1 MGSIPETEQVP
12 PLARLNHKG
21 EAHLINCTYF
31 MNIKMN
37 DKFVA
42 HTNAQAESN
51 LSNLLANSRQD
62 NVLVD
67 SKVVPMQDLT
77 GISSRR
83 GLENAIICE
92 NQIVNV
98 VSNSYGHL
106 PNEKFF
112 LGVEEKLIDA
122 DIYYQ
127 QRSINRDNRSFV
139 VDYILADDRYKI
151 EVKGDKDIL
160 RPMLR
165 FVNSYDGSCKTS
177 GSFGFWRKVCDNG
190 LHVAQ
195 THIGFSVKH
204 SGAIVDIVMPK
215 LDEIVGQF
223 MDNEFFTLKRKFEVL
238 AERPVYNLEDYVK
251 VTAKSLGLFKYEAS
265 DKNPEPSANARFIFD
280 VVERETRQ
288 LNTQPNQW
296 IVYNAF
302 NELIHGKLKK
312 TFDQQR
318 TLDEKLFESVYAN
331 VI

>member
-1 MGSIPETEQVP
+1 MNKLQDNFSARTPQEAASKLDSI
-12 PLARLNHKG
+12 
-21 EAHLINCTYF
+21 
-31 MNIKMN
+31 
-37 DKFVA
+37 
-42 HTNAQAESN
+42 
-51 LSNLLANSRQD
+51 LANSRQE

-67 SKVVPMQDLT
+67 SSIVPLQSLT
-77 GISSRR
+77 GIASRR
-83 GLENAIICE
+83 GLENAIVCE

-139 VDYILADDRYKI
+139 VDYVLADDRYKVA
-151 EVKGDKDIL
+151 VKGEQDVL

-204 SGAIVDIVMPK
+204 SGAIADIVMPK
-215 LDEIVGQF
+215 LDEIVAKF
-223 MDNEFFTLKRKFEVL
+223 MDNEFYSLKRKFEVL

-251 VTAKSLGLFKYEAS
+251 FTAKTSGLFKYESS
-265 DKNPEPSANARFIFD
+265 DKNPEPSANARFVFD
-280 VVERETRQ
+280 VIERESKL
-288 LNTQPNQW
+288 LNTRPNQW

-302 NELIHGKLKK
+302 NELLHGKLKK

-318 TLDEKLFESVYAN
+318 TLDERLFETIYAG
-331 VI
+331 

>member
-1 MGSIPETEQVP
+1 MGLVPETEQVP

-67 SKVVPMQDLT
+67 SKVVPMQELT

-204 SGAIVDIVMPK
+204 SGAIADIVMPK

-223 MDNEFFTLKRKFEVL
+223 MDNEFYTLKRKFEVL

-251 VTAKSLGLFKYEAS
+251 VTAKTLGLFKYEAS

-280 VVERETRQ
+280 VVERETKQ

>member
-1 MGSIPETEQVP
+1 MNKLQNKFSARTPEEAASRLDSI
-12 PLARLNHKG
+12 
-21 EAHLINCTYF
+21 
-31 MNIKMN
+31 
-37 DKFVA
+37 
-42 HTNAQAESN
+42 
-51 LSNLLANSRQD
+51 LANSRQD

-67 SKVVPMQDLT
+67 SSIVPLQSLT
-77 GISSRR
+77 GIASRR
-83 GLENAIICE
+83 GLANAIVCE

-139 VDYILADDRYKI
+139 VDYVLADDRYKVA
-151 EVKGDKDIL
+151 VKGEQDVL

-204 SGAIVDIVMPK
+204 SGAIADIVMPK
-215 LDEIVGQF
+215 LDEIVAKF
-223 MDNEFFTLKRKFEVL
+223 MDNEFYSLKRKFEVL

-251 VTAKSLGLFKYEAS
+251 FTAKTSGLFKYESS
-265 DKNPEPSANARFIFD
+265 DKNPEPSANARFVFD
-280 VVERETRQ
+280 VVERETKL
-288 LNTQPNQW
+288 LNTRPNQW

-302 NELIHGKLKK
+302 NELLHGKLKK

-318 TLDEKLFESVYAN
+318 TLDERLFETIYAG
-331 VI
+331 

>member
-1 MGSIPETEQVP
+1 MNKLQDNFSARTPQEAASKLDSI
-12 PLARLNHKG
+12 
-21 EAHLINCTYF
+21 
-31 MNIKMN
+31 
-37 DKFVA
+37 
-42 HTNAQAESN
+42 
-51 LSNLLANSRQD
+51 LANSRQD
-62 NVLVD
+62 NVFVD
-67 SKVVPMQDLT
+67 SSIVPLQSLT
-77 GISSRR
+77 GIASRR
-83 GLENAIICE
+83 GLENAIVCE

-139 VDYILADDRYKI
+139 VDYVLADDRYKVA
-151 EVKGDKDIL
+151 VKGEQDVL

-204 SGAIVDIVMPK
+204 SGAIADIVMPK
-215 LDEIVGQF
+215 LDEIVAKF
-223 MDNEFFTLKRKFEVL
+223 MDNEFYSLKRKFEVL

-251 VTAKSLGLFKYEAS
+251 FTAKTSGLFKYESS
-265 DKNPEPSANARFIFD
+265 DKNPEPSANARFVFD
-280 VVERETRQ
+280 VVERETKL
-288 LNTQPNQW
+288 LNTRPNQW

-302 NELIHGKLKK
+302 NELLHGKLKK

-318 TLDEKLFESVYAN
+318 TLDERLFETIYAG
-331 VI
+331 

>member
-1 MGSIPETEQVP
+1 
-12 PLARLNHKG
+12 
-21 EAHLINCTYF
+21 
-31 MNIKMN
+31 MNKLQDN
-37 DKFVA
+37 FSA
-42 HTNAQAESN
+42 STPQQAESK
-51 LSNLLANSRQD
+51 LSSILANSRQD

-67 SKVVPMQDLT
+67 SSVVPLQSLT
-77 GISSRR
+77 GIASRR

-139 VDYILADDRYKI
+139 VDYVLADDRYKVA
-151 EVKGDKDIL
+151 VKGEQDIL

-204 SGAIVDIVMPK
+204 SGAIADIVMPK
-215 LDEIVGQF
+215 LDEIVGKF
-223 MDNEFFTLKRKFEVL
+223 MDNEFYSLKRKFEVL

-251 VTAKSLGLFKYEAS
+251 FTAKTSGLFKYESS
-265 DKNPEPSANARFIFD
+265 DKNPEPSANARFVFD
-280 VVERETRQ
+280 VIERESKL
-288 LNTQPNQW
+288 LNTRPNQW

-302 NELIHGKLKK
+302 NELLHGKLKK

-318 TLDEKLFESVYAN
+318 TLDERLFETIYAG
-331 VI
+331 

>member
-204 SGAIVDIVMPK
+204 SGAIADIVMPK

-223 MDNEFFTLKRKFEVL
+223 MDNEFYTLKRKFEVL

-251 VTAKSLGLFKYEAS
+251 VTAKTLGLFKYEAS

-280 VVERETRQ
+280 VVERETKQ

>member
-1 MGSIPETEQVP
+1 
-12 PLARLNHKG
+12 
-21 EAHLINCTYF
+21 
-31 MNIKMN
+31 MN
-37 DKFVA
+37 KFQDNFSA
-42 HTNAQAESN
+42 STPQQAESK
-51 LSNLLANSRQD
+51 LSSILANSRQD

-67 SKVVPMQDLT
+67 SSIVPLQSLT
-77 GISSRR
+77 GITSRR
-83 GLENAIICE
+83 GLENAIVCE

-139 VDYILADDRYKI
+139 VDYVLADDRYKV
-151 EVKGDKDIL
+151 EVKGEKDVL

-204 SGAIVDIVMPK
+204 SGAIADIVMPK
-215 LDEIVGQF
+215 LDEIVGKF
-223 MDNEFFTLKRKFEVL
+223 MDNEFYSLKRKFEVL

-251 VTAKSLGLFKYEAS
+251 FTAKTSGLFKYES
-265 DKNPEPSANARFIFD
+265 SEKNPEPSANARFIFD
-280 VVERETRQ
+280 VIERETKL
-288 LNTQPNQW
+288 LNTRPNQW

-302 NELIHGKLKK
+302 NELLHGKLKK

-318 TLDEKLFESVYAN
+318 TLDEKLFETIYADIN
-331 VI
+331 

>member
-1 MGSIPETEQVP
+1 MQVNFQDHFSAKTTEV
-12 PLARLNHKG
+12 
-21 EAHLINCTYF
+21 
-31 MNIKMN
+31 
-37 DKFVA
+37 
-42 HTNAQAESN
+42 AESK
-51 LSNLLANSRQD
+51 LSNILANSRQD
-62 NVLVD
+62 NVLVT
-67 SKVVPMQDLT
+67 SEVVPLEKLT
-77 GISSRR
+77 GIASRR
-83 GLENAIICE
+83 GLENAIVCE

-139 VDYILADDRYKI
+139 VDYILADDRYKV

-204 SGAIVDIVMPK
+204 SGAIADIVMPK

-238 AERPVYNLEDYVK
+238 AERPVTNLEGYVK
-251 VTAKSLGLFKYEAS
+251 ATAKSLGLFKYESS

-288 LNTQPNQW
+288 LNTRPNEW

-318 TLDEKLFESVYAN
+318 TLDERLFETIYAG
-331 VI
+331 